1 MVEIFTC
8 KMGISTGCFD
18 LKDALLDGEN
28 RNIKGTTT
36 QVKNEHI
43 PLTTNFF
50 VQSISDSCSGGFFD
64 YAKNI
69 ETSNTSCLETQSSS
83 LVSPRR

>member
-1 MVEIFTC
+1 MVEIFTS
-8 KMGISTGCFD
+8 KMGVSTGCFD
-18 LKDALLDGEN
+18 LKDAILDGEN

-50 VQSISDSCSGGFFD
+50 VEPISNGCSGGFVD
-64 YAKNI
+64 YTKNI
-69 ETSNTSCLETQSSS
+69 ETSNTSCLEMQS
-83 LVSPRR
+83 RR